1 MRDPRVCVV
10 TAKQNKTKKN
20 IIKRLHQQV
29 SQLDYYSLALFYFVV
44 VFKFLQK
51 LQKKKNTFLFDDKKD
66 KNSDQGDLNR
76 VVTPSEKSRVLTNF
90 KKSTQIL
97 SPIHKKIRRR

>member
-1 MRDPRVCVV
+1 M
-10 TAKQNKTKKN
+10 
-20 IIKRLHQQV
+20 

-51 LQKKKNTFLFDDKKD
+51 LQKKQKKNTFLFDDKKD